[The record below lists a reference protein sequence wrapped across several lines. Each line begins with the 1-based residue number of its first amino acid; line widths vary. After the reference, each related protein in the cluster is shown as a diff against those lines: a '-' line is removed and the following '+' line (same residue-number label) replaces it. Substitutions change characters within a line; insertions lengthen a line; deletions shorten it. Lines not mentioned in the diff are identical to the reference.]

1 MLHTLQHL
9 IDKEQS
15 KQWTTFMNACVSCLD
30 SLQQAALE
38 VIGVFKS
45 VHILK
50 SIQQGKTPMRI
61 QLIILWPLETV
72 LTREQSIFR
81 IWPNS

>member
-30 SLQQAALE
+30 SLQQAAVN

-45 VHILK
+45 VHMILEL
-50 SIQQGKTPMRI
+50 IQQGKTPMRI
-61 QLIILWPLETV
+61 QLIIL
-72 LTREQSIFR
+72 
-81 IWPNS
+81 